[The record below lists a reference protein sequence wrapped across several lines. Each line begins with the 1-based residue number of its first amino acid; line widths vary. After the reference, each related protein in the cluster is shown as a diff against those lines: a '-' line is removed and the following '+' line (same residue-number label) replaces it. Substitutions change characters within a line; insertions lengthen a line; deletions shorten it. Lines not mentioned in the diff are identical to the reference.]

1 MISVIHPSRGRGDEA
16 YNTTV
21 NWISKSST
29 NIEYTMVI
37 DSDDLDSYNPGMN
50 DFIRWSN
57 SSGAQNLSIM
67 HNNNKSAIEAINY
80 GASNSYG
87 DILIVISDD
96 FDCPEHWDTLLL
108 EAIGNK
114 TDFCAKTSDGHQDWL
129 ITLPIMDRKYYERFG
144 YVYNPDYQ
152 HMFADLEMTSVAW
165 MLGRYIELPLTF
177 KHNHYSVTGQ
187 QPDAINRKNNATWG
201 HGQMM
206 FKKRMAQNFGI
217 DPVQGLP
224 DLKKH
229 FV

>member
-1 MISVIHPSRGRGDEA
+1 MISVIHPSRGRPEQSDDT
-16 YNTTV
+16 YNKWMQRADTV
-21 NWISKSST
+21 P
-29 NIEYTMVI
+29 EYIITL
-37 DSDDLDSYNPGMN
+37 DSDDRLLFDYLNTICGRIII
-50 DFIRWSN
+50 D
-57 SSGAQNLSIM
+57 
-67 HNNNKSAIEAINY
+67 NNKSAIEAINSAAEY
-80 GASNSYG
+80 ATGN
-87 DILIVISDD
+87 IFVIISDD

-108 EAIGNK
+108 EALNGK
-114 TDFCAKTSDGHQDWL
+114 SDFCAKTNDGHQDWL

-144 YVYNPDYQ
+144 YVYNPDYK

-177 KHNHYSVTGQ
+177 KHNHYSLTGQ

-201 HGQMM
+201 QGQMM
-206 FKKRMAQNFGI
+206 FKKRLSQNFGI